1 MFDILDLNRD
11 GYLTQNEIERICIA
25 TRSLSEG
32 ENYHGGEDFNT
43 FEKNGKDEAEKLM
56 KKLDKSNEGKVSRD
70 TFIKAMFDEPEF
82 EIFQKRFNLNEK
94 LEHGCVY
101 TDTGSVQVAL
111 GDLLKD

>member
-25 TRSLSEG
+25 TRSFSEG
-32 ENYHGGEDFNT
+32 DNYGGRDCNT
-43 FEKNGKDEAEKLM
+43 FEKNGRDEAEKLM
-56 KKLDKSNEGKVSRD
+56 KKLDTSNEGKVSRD